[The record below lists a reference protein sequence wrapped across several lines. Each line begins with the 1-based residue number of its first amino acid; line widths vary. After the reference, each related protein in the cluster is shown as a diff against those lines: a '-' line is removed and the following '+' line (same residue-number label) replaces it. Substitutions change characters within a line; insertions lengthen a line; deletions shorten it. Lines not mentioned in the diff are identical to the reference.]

1 MRALDYINTIVKI
14 ANDRFLS
21 VREAF
26 PSVYQFY
33 RDIVPEIRKR
43 QLGLSEL
50 PEGELKAFDEL
61 LNMKFRHVPISKD
74 NGSPGYYPSAWKRFV
89 PFVNE
94 RNDYLELDKH
104 GPSEIAAHEMRHAL
118 ETRIPTDKEA
128 QKKLDGF
135 YGYNRKSIKPGIWGR
150 IYSFFAGNEEAATT
164 NKEHQFALYE
174 KLWRRLNRAPTASE
188 YFDYVGGGKSGLSD
202 EDIRRHLSGPINGY
216 ENNSGRDYDF
226 RTMDKSRQ
234 DDAIRQFRNLMMSV
248 SRNSNNP
255 QEYFGNNNAAGT
267 MT

>member
-1 MRALDYINTIVKI
+1 MRALDYINAIVKT
-14 ANDRFLS
+14 ANDGLLS

-33 RDIVPEIRKR
+33 KDIAPEIRKR
-43 QLGLSEL
+43 QLGLDEL
-50 PEGELKAFDEL
+50 PENERKAFDEL

-74 NGSPGYYPSAWKRFV
+74 NGSLGYYPSAWKRYV

-104 GPSEIAAHEMRHAL
+104 GIPEIAAHEMRHAL

-128 QKKLDGF
+128 QKKLDSF
-135 YGYNRKSIKPGIWGR
+135 YGYNRKIIKPGIWGAV
-150 IYSFFAGNEEAATT
+150 YSFFAGNEESATT
-164 NKEHQFALYE
+164 NKEHQFALYKE
-174 KLWRRLNRAPTASE
+174 LWRNLNRAPTASE
-188 YFDYVGGGKSGLSD
+188 YFDYVGGGKLGLSD
-202 EDIRRHLSGPINGY
+202 EDIRHHLSGPINGY

-234 DDAIRQFRNLMMSV
+234 DDAIKQFRNLMMSV
-248 SRNSNNP
+248 SRNSNKP
-255 QEYFGNNNAAGT
+255 QEYFVNNNVAEA